1 MSGAASVQMLWGRQA
16 GVGERVQLHK
26 KLKFNHK
33 VSETKVW
40 KKLILFVITNQ
51 TERHKIL
58 EDT

>member
-1 MSGAASVQMLWGRQA
+1 MCRCCGGD

-51 TERHKIL
+51 TERRKIL
-58 EDT
+58 EDTEEDKC